1 MERILLKR
9 IRDLK
14 FDQINNSIILALE
27 DFHSYDFK
35 SETIRPYFNFIKI
48 CAYPR

>member
-1 MERILLKR
+1 MKKLFLWKEFLLEKR

-27 DFHSYDFK
+27 DFHEVMILK
-35 SETIRPYFNFIKI
+35 VKP
-48 CAYPR
+48 